1 MPIPKCKRLTSHETG
16 PHEQQFSFVPLT
28 AVLLIATGS
37 AAAWTGYSFLKDTRA
52 DSFYVAETYELK
64 SAAMQ
69 TIYLADKAAADGAY
83 ASQLVEAES
92 QVERA
97 LMHLRNGDPIKGI
110 PGAPESVLRS
120 LESLSASWD
129 GIAPRSPN

>member
-1 MPIPKCKRLTSHETG
+1 MSNN
-16 PHEQQFSFVPLT
+16 FSFVPLT